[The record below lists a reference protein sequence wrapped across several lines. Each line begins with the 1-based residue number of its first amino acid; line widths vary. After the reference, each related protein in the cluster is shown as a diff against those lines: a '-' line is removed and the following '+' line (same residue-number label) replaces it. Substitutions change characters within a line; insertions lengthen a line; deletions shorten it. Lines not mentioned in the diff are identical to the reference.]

1 MYYLSC
7 SNLSMWSFVHS
18 HLSCSHLSMM
28 HTFIWSVMRYFACV
42 LLLTLIDPIVISLLC
57 SYSLAWFL
65 RKNVINVQ
73 FLFRII
79 PEFEQ
84 LTCASNNWTLFWPTT
99 YLRLIEHHKE
109 MYLTSQILSNDPTP
123 DRLNWSKKGTYMF
136 QQVFP

>member
-1 MYYLSC
+1 
-7 SNLSMWSFVHS
+7 
-18 HLSCSHLSMM
+18 MM

-84 LTCASNNWTLFWPTT
+84 LTCASNN
-99 YLRLIEHHKE
+99 
-109 MYLTSQILSNDPTP
+109 
-123 DRLNWSKKGTYMF
+123 
-136 QQVFP
+136 